1 VISSPPMAMRFFVD
15 QNVPD
20 SVGRFLES
28 RGYAVILLR
37 NKIPTDSPD
46 TLVAA
51 VSEANNAVLVTFDPD
66 FKALASRIGIG
77 RRRFTKLS
85 LIRFERCRESQA
97 ANRIEAAL
105 SLIEHEWAF
114 RNTSRDRRLF
124 VVITAQTIRTHR

>member
-1 VISSPPMAMRFFVD
+1 VISSPSAVMRFFVD

-37 NKIPTDSPD
+37 NRIPTDSPN

-66 FKALASRIGIG
+66 FRALVSN
-77 RRRFTKLS
+77 
-85 LIRFERCRESQA
+85 CV
-97 ANRIEAAL
+97 N
-105 SLIEHEWAF
+105 
-114 RNTSRDRRLF
+114 
-124 VVITAQTIRTHR
+124 